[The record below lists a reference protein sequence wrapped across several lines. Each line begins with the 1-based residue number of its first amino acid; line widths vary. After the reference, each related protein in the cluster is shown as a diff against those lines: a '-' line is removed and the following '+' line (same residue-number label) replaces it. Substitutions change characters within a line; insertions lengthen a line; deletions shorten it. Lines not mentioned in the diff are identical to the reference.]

1 MLYALLGAA
10 LCDLRCRFGGPD
22 RVGRPPASSGGARY
36 ATAILCGALVGV
48 FTSLLPMSPSLPPL
62 VVAFLLGYSVEIF
75 ASRLDWQLEKLLCCP
90 MMRAEYPSL
99 P

>member
-1 MLYALLGAA
+1 
-10 LCDLRCRFGGPD
+10 
-22 RVGRPPASSGGARY
+22 
-36 ATAILCGALVGV
+36 
-48 FTSLLPMSPSLPPL
+48 MSPSLPPL